1 MKDII
6 EKLVIGQNLTDEEAM
21 RAMSLM
27 LTGEATDA
35 QKAAY
40 LTALRIKGETVDEI
54 VASCKAMKSHGC
66 SITPDTGDYIDFVG
80 TGGDGSNSFNISTTS
95 MFVCAAAGVKLAK
108 HGNRAASSKSGAAD
122 LLEALGVNIMLSPE
136 QTLECI
142 NTIGFGFM
150 NAQKFYGA
158 MKNVA
163 GVRREMGIRTIFNML
178 GPLSNPSNAKHQLI
192 GVFSRDAARMFAYC
206 MKNMGTQRALI
217 VNGSDGMDE
226 VTITGKTFV
235 CEINNG
241 EITEYE
247 LDPHDYGMEYG
258 TAEDIKGGTG
268 AENAEIALSIFKGE
282 QGARRNIILL
292 NAGCGMYI
300 GGKADT
306 IADGIKL
313 AAEMIDSGKA
323 LEMVEKLV
331 EKSNSF
337 TA

>member
-1 MKDII
+1 M
-6 EKLVIGQNLTDEEAM
+6 T
-21 RAMSLM
+21 LM

-35 QKAAY
+35 HKSAY
-40 LTALRIKGETVDEI
+40 LTALRIKGETVDE
-54 VASCKAMKSHGC
+54 VVSSCLAMKAQGAA
-66 SITPDTGDYIDFVG
+66 IAPAGDYIDFVG
-80 TGGDGSNSFNISTTS
+80 TGGDGTNSFNISTTS
-95 MFVCAAAGVKLAK
+95 MFVCGAAGVKIAK
-108 HGNRAASSKSGAAD
+108 HGNRASSSKSGASD

-142 NTIGFGFM
+142 NEIGFGFM

-163 GVRREMGIRTIFNML
+163 GVRREIGIRTLFNML
-178 GPLSNPSNAKHQLI
+178 GPLSNPSNAKYQVI
-192 GVFSRDAARMFAYC
+192 GVFDKPTARMFAEC
-206 MKNMGTQRALI
+206 MQKLGAKKALV

-235 CEINNG
+235 CEIKDG
-241 EITEYE
+241 EILEYE
-247 LDPHDYGMEYG
+247 IDPHDYGMEYG
-258 TAEDIKGGTG
+258 TAADIKGGTG
-268 AENAEIALSIFKGE
+268 ADNAEITLSIFKGE

-300 GGKADT
+300 GGKADS

-323 LEMVEKLV
+323 LDAVDKLV
-331 EKSNSF
+331 KKTQSF
-337 TA
+337 A

>member
-6 EKLVIGQNLTDEEAM
+6 AKLVEGKNITDEEAS
-21 RAMSLM
+21 RAMTLM

-40 LTALRIKGETVDEI
+40 LIALRMKGETVDE
-54 VASCKAMKSHGC
+54 VVSSCRAMKAQGAK
-66 SITPDTGDYIDFVG
+66 IAPKGDYIDFVG
-80 TGGDGSNSFNISTTS
+80 TGGDGTNSFNISTTS

-142 NTIGFGFM
+142 DEIGFGFM

-163 GVRREMGIRTIFNML
+163 GVRREIRVRTIFNML
-178 GPLSNPSNAKHQLI
+178 GPLSNPSGAKHQVI
-192 GVFSRDAARMFAYC
+192 GVFDRKTARMFAEC
-206 MKNMGTQRALI
+206 MKKMGTEKALI

-235 CEINNG
+235 CEIKDG
-241 EITEYE
+241 EILEYE

-258 TAEDIKGGTG
+258 TVGDIQGGTG
-268 AENAEIALSIFKGE
+268 AENAEITKSIFNGE
-282 QGARRNIILL
+282 QGARRNIVLL

-300 GGKADT
+300 GGKANS

-323 LEMVEKLV
+323 LEMVEKLA
-331 EKSNSF
+331 KKTWSF
-337 TA
+337 A

>member
-6 EKLVIGQNLTDEEAM
+6 AKLVDGKDLTNEEAD
-21 RAMSLM
+21 RAMTLM

-54 VASCKAMKSHGC
+54 VASCMAMKAQGAQ
-66 SITPDTGDYIDFVG
+66 IAPGGDYIDFVG
-80 TGGDGSNSFNISTTS
+80 TGGDGTNSFNISTTS

-122 LLEALGVNIMLSPE
+122 LLEALGVNIMLTPE
-136 QTLECI
+136 QVLECI
-142 NTIGFGFM
+142 DDVGFGFM

-163 GVRREMGIRTIFNML
+163 GVRRELGIRTIFNML

-192 GVFSRDAARMFAYC
+192 GVFSRDTARIFAYC
-206 MKNMGTQRALI
+206 MKNMGATKALI

-235 CEINNG
+235 SEIKDG
-241 EITEYE
+241 EILEYE

-258 TAEDIKGGTG
+258 TIEDIKGGTG
-268 AENAEIALSIFKGE
+268 ADNAEIALSIFKGE
-282 QGARRNIILL
+282 QGPRRNIILL

-300 GGKADT
+300 GGKAGS

-323 LEMVEKLV
+323 LAMVDKLV
-331 EKSNSF
+331 KKTKEF
-337 TA
+337 A

>member
-1 MKDII
+1 MKNII
-6 EKLVIGQNLTDEEAM
+6 AKLVDGKNLTKEEAGC
-21 RAMSLM
+21 AMTLM
-27 LTGEATDA
+27 LTGEVTDA

-54 VASCKAMKSHGC
+54 VASCMAMKEQGAQ
-66 SITPDTGDYIDFVG
+66 IAPGGDYIDFVG
-80 TGGDGSNSFNISTTS
+80 TGGDGTNSFNISTTS

-136 QTLECI
+136 QVLECI
-142 NTIGFGFM
+142 NDVGFGFM

-163 GVRREMGIRTIFNML
+163 GVRRELGIRTIFNML

-192 GVFSRDAARMFAYC
+192 GVFSRDTARMFAYC
-206 MKNMGTQRALI
+206 MKNMGAARALI

-235 CEINNG
+235 SEIKNG
-241 EITEYE
+241 EIFEYE
-247 LDPHDYGMEYG
+247 IDPHDYGMEYG
-258 TAEDIKGGTG
+258 TIDDIKGGTG
-268 AENAEIALSIFKGE
+268 GENAEIALSIFKGE

-300 GGKADT
+300 GGKADS
-306 IADGIKL
+306 IADGVKL

-323 LEMVEKLV
+323 LAMVDRLV
-331 EKSNSF
+331 KKTKEF
-337 TA
+337 A

>member
-6 EKLVIGQNLTDEEAM
+6 AKLVEGKNLTDEEAS
-21 RAMSLM
+21 RAMTLM
-27 LTGEATDA
+27 LTDEATDA

-40 LTALRIKGETVDEI
+40 LIALRMKGETVDE
-54 VASCKAMKSHGC
+54 VVSSCRAMKAQGAK
-66 SITPDTGDYIDFVG
+66 IAPNGDYIDFVG
-80 TGGDGSNSFNISTTS
+80 TGGDGTNSFNISTTS

-142 NTIGFGFM
+142 NEIGFGFM

-163 GVRREMGIRTIFNML
+163 GVRREIRVRTVFNML
-178 GPLSNPSNAKHQLI
+178 GPLSNPSGAKHQVI
-192 GVFSRDAARMFAYC
+192 GVFDKKTARMFAEC
-206 MKNMGTQRALI
+206 MKKMGAEKALI

-235 CEINNG
+235 CEIKDG
-241 EITEYE
+241 EILEYE

-258 TAEDIKGGTG
+258 TVEDIQGGTG
-268 AENAEIALSIFKGE
+268 AENAEITRSIFNGE
-282 QGARRNIILL
+282 QGARRNIVLL

-300 GGKADT
+300 GGKANS
-306 IADGIKL
+306 IAEGIKL

-323 LEMVEKLV
+323 LEMIDKLA
-331 EKSNSF
+331 KKTWSF
-337 TA
+337 A